1 MSRFASRELS
11 FVSLGERGADP
22 TTNTQNCFAEEI
34 TGHCTCCTDNTAAK
48 AKLAFDHDLPA
59 LQQQLLVALT

>member
-11 FVSLGERGADP
+11 FVSLGELAAQP
-22 TTNTQNCFAEEI
+22 TTNTQNCFADAV
-34 TGHCTCCTDNTAAK
+34 TGNCTCCTDNSAAPK
-48 AKLAFDHDLPA
+48 RLAFDHDLPA